1 MDDVIR
7 RRALVHG
14 TVQGVG
20 YRFSTEGEA
29 DRLGVDGF
37 VRNRSDGTVE
47 VEVEGEPEAVGQLL
61 AWLEDGPT
69 GADVSRVDVEE
80 LAPTGEGG
88 FETRR

>member
-1 MDDVIR
+1 MNRV
-7 RRALVHG
+7 RARVDG

-37 VRNRSDGTVE
+37 VRNRPDGTVE
-47 VEVEGEPEAVGQLL
+47 VEVEGTPAAVGQLL
-61 AWLEDGPT
+61 AWLEEGPA

-80 LAPTGEGG
+80 VAPTGEGG

>member
-37 VRNRSDGTVE
+37 VRNLPDGTVE
-47 VEVEGEPEAVGQLL
+47 VEVEGQPEPVGHLL
-61 AWLEDGPT
+61 AWLEEGPS
-69 GADVSRVDVEE
+69 GAEVSRVDVEE
-80 LAPTGEGG
+80 VEPTGEGG
-88 FETRR
+88 FETRH

>member
-37 VRNRSDGTVE
+37 VRNRPDGTVE
-47 VEVEGEPEAVGQLL
+47 VEAEGEPEAVGRLL
-61 AWLEDGPT
+61 AWLEEGPA

>member
-69 GADVSRVDVEE
+69 GADVSRVEVHE